1 MPLWFSFGRNKRKI
15 RWNIRIV
22 AINTQNSPI
31 IRLLSIY
38 RTLFIKQTYRI
49 KTRAPYSSSRIR
61 NQSSILLKMGV
72 EYGFLCNVNFKRYIK
87 MKKNLLLR
95 TLLLCALPFGLQA
108 QIPDDTKPTV

>member
-1 MPLWFSFGRNKRKI
+1 MAKVLVIIELYIMALWRSYSSTANN
-15 RWNIRIV
+15 WNIRIV

-61 NQSSILLKMGV
+61 NHSSILLKKGV
-72 EYGFLCNVNFKRYIK
+72 EYGFLCNVNFKRYINK
-87 MKKNLLLR
+87 MK
-95 TLLLCALPFGLQA
+95 PS
-108 QIPDDTKPTV
+108 